1 MITKGLIDETVC
13 PGNLCVNLLQVI
25 KSKGINIEDVQ
36 QITTCTNI
44 IGGDDEE
51 DDSSS
56 EASDEKKQQR
66 ILTIAVASGAGLGV
80 LMVGTGVFSLLFRGR
95 KRR

>member
-51 DDSSS
+51 DSGS

-80 LMVGTGVFSLLFRGR
+80 LMVGIGVFSLLFRGR
-95 KRR
+95 KRK

>member
-1 MITKGLIDETVC
+1 M
-13 PGNLCVNLLQVI
+13 NLLQVI

-51 DDSSS
+51 DGDG
-56 EASDEKKQQR
+56 ETSDEKKQQR
-66 ILTIAVASGAGLGV
+66 ILTIAVAGGAGLGV
-80 LMVGTGVFSLLFRGR
+80 LMVGIGVFSLLFRGR
-95 KRR
+95 KRK